1 MGLGI
6 MVSEQWPSEEGR
18 PTTSPVR
25 KIPDSRRPLVRV
37 NSQRRPNIEA
47 FSVEYY
53 LMGNRNCAVD
63 GCNALE
69 FRTTG
74 VCNKHQEMS
83 SEVPEATFTYHGS
96 GAAEPDQ
103 VQPEQQTPTHE
114 QFECPR
120 GCGTMSYEETQV
132 DTTFLSAV
140 LFFAIPVL
148 AGIYFIGSFVFVHD
162 SGEYDSSQFHPSLG
176 VLALFGIAWLVSIFS
191 GIINSKTHVC
201 NSCNGIMLE
210 EKEMAYVFDEPSLVK
225 LNSLIDSMAPS
236 SSDLQCPI
244 CDEKMGTFSVP
255 YIPADDNRRRRV
267 GSSSDPDEIV
277 VGLALNL
284 VVAAVKAA
292 IPNAEETM
300 DLDSCVDCRV
310 IWFDDSEKNRLG
322 FGTIN

>member
-1 MGLGI
+1 
-6 MVSEQWPSEEGR
+6 
-18 PTTSPVR
+18 
-25 KIPDSRRPLVRV
+25 
-37 NSQRRPNIEA
+37 
-47 FSVEYY
+47 
-53 LMGNRNCAVD
+53 MGNRNCAVER
-63 GCNALE
+63 CNALE

-74 VCNKHQEMS
+74 VCNKHQGMS
-83 SEVPEATFTYHGS
+83 AEVPETAS
-96 GAAEPDQ
+96 ESEQ

-148 AGIYFIGSFVFVHD
+148 AGIYFIGSFII
-162 SGEYDSSQFHPSLG
+162 YDHTAVGPSPLHPHIG
-176 VLALFGIAWLVSIFS
+176 VLALFGVAWVVSLFS

-201 NSCNGIMLE
+201 NYCNGIMLE

-255 YIPADDNRRRRV
+255 YIPADDNRRRRSGGRV
-267 GSSSDPDEIV
+267 GSSIEPDEIV

-310 IWFDDSEKNRLG
+310 IWFDASEKNQLG
-322 FGTIN
+322 DGTIN

>member
-1 MGLGI
+1 
-6 MVSEQWPSEEGR
+6 
-18 PTTSPVR
+18 
-25 KIPDSRRPLVRV
+25 
-37 NSQRRPNIEA
+37 
-47 FSVEYY
+47 
-53 LMGNRNCAVD
+53 MGNRNCAVD

-225 LNSLIDSMAPS
+225 LNSLIDSMTPS
-236 SSDLQCPI
+236 SSDLQCPV

-255 YIPADDNRRRRV
+255 YIPADDFSNSNRVFGNDIGEGV
-267 GSSSDPDEIV
+267 GRNIPDNALEWLEVAIIAIV
-277 VGLALNL
+277 
-284 VVAAVKAA
+284 
-292 IPNAEETM
+292 PNAEETI

-310 IWFDDSEKNRLG
+310 IWFDGSEKNRLG